1 MTEHPRWSVDVFHVL
16 DRHHQQL
23 ILAALNDAGREVV
36 ALGADSG
43 HYVFVIVET
52 CSLAD
57 RVLAWQTVKD
67 IDRHA
72 RKSYSFRPLERTA
85 LRMPELSTG

>member
-16 DRHHQQL
+16 DRRAQQL
-23 ILAALNDAGREVV
+23 ILDALNDAGREVV

-43 HYVFVIVET
+43 HYRFVMVET
-52 CSLAD
+52 SSLAD

-72 RKSYSFRPLERTA
+72 RKSYSFRPSGRTP
-85 LRMPELSTG
+85 LRMPEVPTG